1 MNFLKNITIL
11 LTSIFWLCQGAVF
24 SQTEF
29 ITGTIS
35 DLKTKE
41 TIVGATVILEGT
53 TTGISTDLD
62 GNFKL
67 GPLKPGNYTVVVSY
81 ISYKKQVID
90 NIKVEKGKQA
100 RIEIFLEQ
108 VNTEISGVTI
118 VGTRRHDS
126 EISMI
131 TSIKSSDMVVSGIS
145 SQQISKSQDKD
156 AAEVVRRIPGITITG
171 NRFIVVRG
179 LNERYNT
186 VWLNNSS
193 TPSLESD
200 VKAFSFDLIPSS
212 LIDNILVYKT
222 PAPELPG
229 DFAGA
234 AIQIFTKNIP
244 EKDNITIS
252 YGASFLEGTTF
263 KPFYEYEGGKWDAL
277 GFDDGTRALPENF
290 PDYHLNEISRDADGK
305 QFRTEVGRMLNKI
318 WEPTKRTA
326 LNDNKASITLAKR
339 FKAGKSTF
347 GNITAINYSDSYS
360 SREIFRANYLAF
372 DRINEVSDTA
382 YYFNDNQF
390 TNTSKISAL
399 MNWSFQTAKGHTIEL
414 RNLFNQIG
422 SSKTTMTE
430 GRDNYGGMTLKSYEL
445 DYSAR
450 TIYSGQIGG
459 KHPIKKEISKV
470 DWTLGYS
477 YARKNQPDI
486 RRITS
491 VLNEDKE
498 SPYYGMYGVN
508 FNFAANSDQNG
519 RIFMDTKENI
529 ITGAVNFEQK
539 LNLGNFHP
547 EIKAGIFYE
556 NKTRKF
562 DARLLGFAI
571 AKSSSFNWDIP
582 YMTIS
587 EIFADTNINS
597 TTGIKIDEQTN
608 SLDKYSAGN
617 NLIAAYIGLKIPF
630 LQRFILYAGV
640 RMEKYQ
646 FALRSGDETTQVS
659 VKNDTTNFFP
669 SANLSFNINE
679 KNLIRFAYGQTIN
692 HPEFREV
699 APFNFYVYE
708 LKAYYKGNP
717 NLKSA
722 YIHNIDFRYE
732 YYPSTSEMLTIG
744 AFYKSFKNPIEAAM
758 YSAGSGWDYTFINAV
773 SSYSF
778 GAELDLRKSF
788 RELAK
793 KNNFL
798 RNFKDFTI
806 VLNASVIKSEVKTD
820 DLFAREQTR
829 PMQGQSPYIIN
840 AGIYYQN
847 DTIGLG
853 VSLLYNVIG
862 KRIIYVGNVNDPHTY
877 EMSRNIL
884 DFSISKSI
892 GKYIQVKFG
901 INDLLNQK
909 HVLVQTEKYEKDTDG
924 DGNGD
929 QTVLHQQVTR
939 QFKTG
944 RNYSLGVSFT
954 F

>member
-1 MNFLKNITIL
+1 MNSLKTLFQL
-11 LTSIFWLCQGAVF
+11 LCCLQCLSISTVF
-24 SQTEF
+24 SQNET
-29 ITGTIS
+29 ITGTIT
-35 DLKTKE
+35 DLKTRE
-41 TIVGATVILEGT
+41 TIVGATVMIEGS
-53 TTGISTDLD
+53 TTGVSSDLD

-67 GPLKPGNYTVVVSY
+67 GPLKPGNYTLVVSY
-81 ISYKKQVID
+81 ISYKKQLIE
-90 NIKVEKGKQA
+90 NIKVDKGKPVV
-100 RIEIFLEQ
+100 IFVELEQ

-234 AIQIFTKNIP
+234 AIEIFTKNIP

-252 YGASFLEGTTF
+252 YGTSFIEATTF

-277 GFDDGTRALPENF
+277 GSDDGTRALPESF
-290 PDYHLNEISRDADGK
+290 PDYHLNEIPRDAAGK
-305 QFRTEVGRMLNKI
+305 EYRTEVGRMLNKI
-318 WEPTKRTA
+318 WEPEKKTA
-326 LNDNKASITLAKR
+326 LNDNKASITLAKK

-360 SREIFRANYLAF
+360 SKELFRANYLAF

-382 YYFNDNQF
+382 YYFNDHQYVHN
-390 TNTSKISAL
+390 SKVSAL
-399 MNWSFQTAKGHTIEL
+399 MNWSFQTSKGHTIIL
-414 RNLFNQIG
+414 CNLFNQVG
-422 SSKTTMTE
+422 SSKTTLSE
-430 GRDNYGGMTLKSYEL
+430 GKDNYGGMTLKSYEL
-445 DYSAR
+445 DYTAR

-459 KHPIKKEISKV
+459 KHPIKKDRSKL
-470 DWTLGYS
+470 DWTIGYS

-491 VLNEDKE
+491 VLNEDIE
-498 SPYYGMYGVN
+498 SPYYDMYGIN

-519 RIFMDTKENI
+519 RIFMDTREQI
-529 ITGAVNFEQK
+529 ISVTGNFEQK
-539 LNLGNFHP
+539 IRIGNFHP
-547 EIKAGIFYE
+547 EIKAGLFYE
-556 NKTRKF
+556 TKNRAF

-571 AKSSSFNWDIP
+571 ARSSSFNWDIP
-582 YMTIS
+582 YMPIA
-587 EIFADTNINS
+587 EIFADTNINA

-608 SLDKYSAGN
+608 SLDRYAAGN
-617 NLIAAYIGLKIPF
+617 NLLAVYLGLKIPF
-630 LQRFILYAGV
+630 LQRFNLYAGV

-646 FALRSGDETTQVS
+646 LKLSSGSETEPVS
-659 VKNDTTNFFP
+659 VENDTLNFFP

-679 KNLIRFAYGQTIN
+679 KNLIRIAYGHTIN

-717 NLKSA
+717 ALKSA

-732 YYPSTSEMLTIG
+732 YYPSFSEMLTIG

-758 YSAGSGWDYTFINAV
+758 YSAGSGWDYTFINAI

-788 RELAK
+788 ADLAK
-793 KNNFL
+793 KENFL
-798 RNFKDFTI
+798 RNFKDFTV
-806 VLNASVIKSEVKTD
+806 VLNLSVIKSEVTTD
-820 DLFAREQTR
+820 DVFAREKVR
-829 PMQGQSPYIIN
+829 PMQGQSPFIIN
-840 AGIYYQN
+840 TGIYYQN

-853 VSLLYNVIG
+853 ISLLYNVIG
-862 KRIIYVGNVNDPHTY
+862 KRIVYVGNVNDPHTY
-877 EMSRNIL
+877 EMPRNIL
-884 DFSISKSI
+884 DFTISKFI
-892 GKYIQVKFG
+892 GKYVQIKFG

-909 HVLVQTEKYEKDTDG
+909 HTLVQTEKYQKDTDG

-929 QTVLHQQVTR
+929 QTNSHQQVTR

-944 RNYSLGVSFT
+944 RYYSLGVSLT
-954 F
+954 L